1 MPSKFYDY
9 TDKEI
14 HYLNKQVNRVFRRTM
29 KSDELN
35 VIQTSKEMY
44 EELDSIARD
53 SFLRIARRKYPKAT
67 KKWMNVILTGYDP
80 VTGYVF
86 THELE
91 RKRARF
97 AEGTIAGT
105 EDGTARRL
113 LALMLAQYALEITDA
128 AQLQQYREDGV
139 RKVRWVS
146 QEDARRCK
154 TCKERHGKIYDVD
167 NVPPKPHIGCRCLL
181 EPVE

>member
-1 MPSKFYDY
+1 M
-9 TDKEI
+9 
-14 HYLNKQVNRVFRRTM
+14 
-29 KSDELN
+29 
-35 VIQTSKEMY
+35 
-44 EELDSIARD
+44 
-53 SFLRIARRKYPKAT
+53 
-67 KKWMNVILTGYDP
+67 
-80 VTGYVF
+80 
-86 THELE
+86 
-91 RKRARF
+91 
-97 AEGTIAGT
+97 
-105 EDGTARRL
+105 

-139 RKVRWVS
+139 QKVRWVS